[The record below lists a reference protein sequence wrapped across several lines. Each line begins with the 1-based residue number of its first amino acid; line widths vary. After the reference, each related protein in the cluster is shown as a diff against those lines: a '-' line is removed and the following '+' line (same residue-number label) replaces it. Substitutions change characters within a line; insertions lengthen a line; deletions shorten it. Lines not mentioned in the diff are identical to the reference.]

1 MNNEI
6 KLFEGNQIRSV
17 WDNEKEE
24 WYFSIVDIIGVLTE
38 SKNPRRYWSDLKR
51 KMKDEE
57 GAIQL
62 YGKIVQ
68 LKLESSDGKK
78 YNTDTA
84 DIQGIFRIIQS
95 IPSPKAEPFKMWLAE
110 VGKET
115 LEKETGQPVITPK
128 NAIDF
133 GKLINDVT
141 EEFATKRKD

>member
-84 DIQGIFRIIQS
+84 DMQGIFRIIQS

-110 VGKET
+110 VGKERI
-115 LEKETGQPVITPK
+115 E
-128 NAIDF
+128 
-133 GKLINDVT
+133 
-141 EEFATKRKD
+141 